1 VQQQNS
7 SKDDQY
13 EIVWPNGLG
22 NTISSEIEAFL
33 KSEDYVLGIYLSEDS
48 KAAARFPDF
57 WSRVLRNRCA
67 G

>member
-33 KSEDYVLGIYLSEDS
+33 KSED
-48 KAAARFPDF
+48 
-57 WSRVLRNRCA
+57 
-67 G
+67 

>member
-1 VQQQNS
+1 MQQQNS
-7 SKDDQY
+7 SKYDQY

-33 KSEDYVLGIYLSEDS
+33 KSEEACDENGGLSKKMMHRS
-48 KAAARFPDF
+48 QYFLSQSG
-57 WSRVLRNRCA
+57 SRVLT